1 MTGKDEQQPS
11 RLTARDRSKFG
22 IRKAPFQE
30 TAQFAG
36 LTLTTAILP
45 EIQTARGT
53 RQFTRCRNVRWVFKC
68 TQEPARSGALLRG
81 AMAWMQRSNE
91 FDPSDTFVRFF
102 GFRDEGTE
110 PHVSV
115 RAMILSVTQFGITA
129 GALEKGWAASALRL
143 SYADP
148 RS

>member
-1 MTGKDEQQPS
+1 
-11 RLTARDRSKFG
+11 
-22 IRKAPFQE
+22 
-30 TAQFAG
+30 
-36 LTLTTAILP
+36 
-45 EIQTARGT
+45 
-53 RQFTRCRNVRWVFKC
+53 
-68 TQEPARSGALLRG
+68 
-81 AMAWMQRSNE
+81 MAWMQRSNE